1 MLGDGLERAQLGKVI
16 ALHHV
21 DTIDYPRSMR
31 RRRDM
36 SAVLDVMWGPKL
48 LSRSVV
54 TLVEERVEGLEDE
67 CLVLFRCGAGHEE
80 DPCCLPKLSAA

>member
-1 MLGDGLERAQLGKVI
+1 MLGDGHERAQLGKVI

-36 SAVLDVMWGPKL
+36 SAVLDVFDCHAGTVLNVAGLSEKVGMISCAKRRR
-48 LSRSVV
+48 LSREPPQLMI
-54 TLVEERVEGLEDE
+54 T
-67 CLVLFRCGAGHEE
+67 
-80 DPCCLPKLSAA
+80 